1 MGNIFYNI
9 VSIVV
14 GTILLAFFSY
24 QIYKNKK
31 LAFGI
36 LGIVLGILFIRLGV
50 FGFFLPKDYEFITV
64 LGMLALTV
72 IMILILLL
80 SKKEKE

>member
-36 LGIVLGILFIRLGV
+36 LGIVLGILFIGLGV

>member
-36 LGIVLGILFIRLGV
+36 LGIVFGILFIGLGV